1 MLKFAFF
8 LILYIHFSKIVISK
22 LVKGYSK
29 GIRMKKGKFEKIL
42 VDPYLPNK
50 NVPPE
55 YIRDVLEE
63 SNRDFP
69 FIEFEYKVP
78 HDFPIEEYRDRYE
91 ELEHQ
96 MLEILS
102 WRFRWL
108 GKPEPLEK
116 R

>member
-1 MLKFAFF
+1 M
-8 LILYIHFSKIVISK
+8 VISRFK
-22 LVKGYSK
+22 RGYSNR
-29 GIRMKKGKFEKIL
+29 GERMKKGKFEKTL
-42 VDPYLPNK
+42 VDPYLPSK

-55 YIRDVLEE
+55 YIKDVLKE

-69 FIEFEYKVP
+69 LIEFEYKVP
-78 HDFPIEEYRDRYE
+78 HNFPLEEYKNRYE

-96 MLEILS
+96 ILEILS

>member
-1 MLKFAFF
+1 LLRDIAGEK
-8 LILYIHFSKIVISK
+8 V
-22 LVKGYSK
+22 
-29 GIRMKKGKFEKIL
+29 RMKKGKFEKIL

-78 HDFPIEEYRDRYE
+78 HDFPLEEYRDRYE